1 MKCLTGIAVSLLVA
15 AGVAGYAADEKK
27 LGWSDTADFSYVF
40 TSGNSSTNTFGFKN
54 VLKRD
59 WQDAAFTPRAGA
71 VRSSSEVVTDKKA
84 FVRSDGTVSII
95 EDKEKQ
101 TSAEF
106 YFLNGQYDRN
116 ISENFYWF
124 VGAGWERNELAGIAN
139 RYVVSAGVGN
149 IWHNTDDMKF
159 KTFYGVT
166 WTNEK
171 QVEVEVEIDG
181 EIVIVRKSDSFVG
194 VRGGYDYLNKLTAST
209 TIGSVLIVD
218 LDTSE
223 TSNWRGDWTN
233 WVAVAINSRMALK
246 AGLQLLYD
254 NQPAIEF
261 VPQFRRSIDRVPIPA
276 GFVPDGAKEDPLDKL
291 DSIFTTSLVI
301 NW

>member
-1 MKCLTGIAVSLLVA
+1 MKCLKGIAFSVLVA
-15 AGVAGYAADEKK
+15 ASFAGFAADEKK

-59 WQDAAFTPRAGA
+59 WQDAAFTLRAGA
-71 VRSSSEVVTDKKA
+71 VRASSEVVTDKKA

-116 ISENFYWF
+116 ISENFYWYA
-124 VGAGWERNELAGIAN
+124 GAGWERNELAGISN
-139 RYVVSAGVGN
+139 RYVASAGVGN

-166 WTNEK
+166 WTSEK
-171 QVEVEVEIDG
+171 SVAG
-181 EIVIVRKSDSFVG
+181 ESDSFVG

-218 LDTSE
+218 LDASE

-233 WVAVAINSRMALK
+233 WVAVAINNRMALK

-254 NQPAIEF
+254 NEPAVEL
-261 VPQFRRSIDRVPIPA
+261 VDKYKLPTERVPIPP
-276 GFVPDGAKEDPLDKL
+276 GFVKAKNPAKDPLDKL